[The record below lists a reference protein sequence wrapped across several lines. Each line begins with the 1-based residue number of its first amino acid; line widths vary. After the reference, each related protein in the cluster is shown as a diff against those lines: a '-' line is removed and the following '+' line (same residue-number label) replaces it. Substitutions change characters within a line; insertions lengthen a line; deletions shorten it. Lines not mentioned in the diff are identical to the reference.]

1 MSQLPD
7 GLSPLEA
14 ALVGT
19 LTNMH
24 RDVIKE
30 LRTFRWQTM
39 LLIVFLVGVVALL
52 KGVDPRIAA
61 QAATEVMAPVH
72 LETSAPEAPSPA
84 MDVLEPEPVVH
95 EPAAEVVV
103 PVELGL

>member
-24 RDVIKE
+24 RDVVKE
-30 LRTFRWQTM
+30 LRIFRWQTIA
-39 LLIVFLVGVVALL
+39 LIVFLIGIVASS
-52 KGVDPRIAA
+52 KGIDPRIAA
-61 QAATEVMAPVH
+61 QAATEVMAPVPV
-72 LETSAPEAPSPA
+72 EVVVPEPA
-84 MDVLEPEPVVH
+84 PVVH

>member
-1 MSQLPD
+1 M
-7 GLSPLEA
+7 
-14 ALVGT
+14 
-19 LTNMH
+19 TNMH

-61 QAATEVMAPVH
+61 QAATEVMAPVPV
-72 LETSAPEAPSPA
+72 EAITPAAPVVPEPA
-84 MDVLEPEPVVH
+84 PVVH
-95 EPAAEVVV
+95 EPAA

>member
-24 RDVIKE
+24 RDVVKE
-30 LRTFRWQTM
+30 LRIFRWQTIA
-39 LLIVFLVGVVALL
+39 LIVFLIGIVALS
-52 KGVDPRIAA
+52 KGIDPRIAA
-61 QAATEVMAPVH
+61 QAATEVIAPVPV
-72 LETSAPEAPSPA
+72 EVVAPA
-84 MDVLEPEPVVH
+84 MDGPEPAPVVH

>member
-72 LETSAPEAPSPA
+72 LDASVPEAA
-84 MDVLEPEPVVH
+84 
-95 EPAAEVVV
+95 
-103 PVELGL
+103 PVEAAPVEAAPVEAAPVDMVH

>member
-24 RDVIKE
+24 RDVVKE
-30 LRTFRWQTM
+30 LRIFRWQTIA
-39 LLIVFLVGVVALL
+39 LIVFLIGIVALS
-52 KGVDPRIAA
+52 KGIDPRIAA
-61 QAATEVMAPVH
+61 QAATEVIAPVPV
-72 LETSAPEAPSPA
+72 EVVAPA

>member
-24 RDVIKE
+24 RDVVKE
-30 LRTFRWQTM
+30 LRIFRWQTIA
-39 LLIVFLVGVVALL
+39 LIVFLIGIVALS
-52 KGVDPRIAA
+52 KGIDPRIAA
-61 QAATEVMAPVH
+61 QAATEVMAPVPV
-72 LETSAPEAPSPA
+72 EVVAPAATVVPEPA
-84 MDVLEPEPVVH
+84 PVVH

>member
-24 RDVIKE
+24 RDVVKE
-30 LRTFRWQTM
+30 LRIFRWQTIA
-39 LLIVFLVGVVALL
+39 LIVFLIGIVALS
-52 KGVDPRIAA
+52 KGIDPRIAA
-61 QAATEVMAPVH
+61 QAATEVMAPVPV
-72 LETSAPEAPSPA
+72 EVVMPEPA
-84 MDVLEPEPVVH
+84 PVVH

>member
-61 QAATEVMAPVH
+61 QAATEIVAPVPV
-72 LETSAPEAPSPA
+72 EVVAPAATVVPEPA
-84 MDVLEPEPVVH
+84 PVVH